1 MSAVKAVSRARVHY
15 RRGMTVVLVP
25 NRRGVEAL
33 SDLPVRAVQYD
44 PKGEL
49 PEEAAEAEIL
59 VAPLSADEAALA
71 LPGRLPKLKLVQI
84 LTAGA
89 EAWLPRLPDGVAL
102 SDGKGAHGGATAEW
116 VVGALLAVYR
126 DFPAFVR
133 AQDRGEW
140 DSHGTEGLLDKRVL
154 VVGAGDLGE
163 HVVRRLTPFDVR
175 TTLVGRRARAGVHG
189 VDELPGLLPDHDAV
203 VLVIPLTDETR
214 GLVDAR
220 FLAAMPDGAVLV
232 NAARGPV
239 VDTDALLAEL
249 TTGRVRAA
257 LDVTDPEPLPEGHPL
272 WSAPGLFLTPH
283 VGGAAPG
290 GLDRAMRVAHEQIAA
305 YVRGEEP
312 PNLVRDGY

>member
-1 MSAVKAVSRARVHY
+1 
-15 RRGMTVVLVP
+15 MTVVLVP
-25 NRRGVEAL
+25 NRRGVEAM
-33 SDLPVRAVQYD
+33 SDLPVRAVRYD
-44 PKGEL
+44 PRGEL
-49 PEEAAEAEIL
+49 PAEAAEAEIL
-59 VAPLSADEAALA
+59 VTPFLADEAALA

-89 EAWLPRLPDGVAL
+89 EAWLPRLPAGVAL

-126 DFPAFVR
+126 EFPAFVR
-133 AQDRGEW
+133 AQERGEW
-140 DSHGTEGLLDKRVL
+140 ARRATDGLLGKRVL

-175 TTLVGRRARAGVHG
+175 TTLVGRRARDGVHG
-189 VDELPGLLPDHDAV
+189 VDEVHGLLPEHDAV
-203 VLVIPLTDETR
+203 VLVVPETDETR

-249 TTGRVRAA
+249 TAERLRAA
-257 LDVTDPEPLPEGHPL
+257 LDVTDPEPLPQGHPL
-272 WSAPGLFLTPH
+272 WGAPGLFLTPH
-283 VGGAAPG
+283 VGGGAPG
-290 GLDRAMRVAHEQIAA
+290 GLDRAMRVAREQIAA

-312 PNLVRDGY
+312 PNLVKDGY